1 MYRVVS
7 IFFLAELVHLAEL
20 EEIEKTA
27 ALLEAR
33 FTIYDLP
40 FTIYDLRFMIS
51 PFIDYFVHDG
61 EYFFL
66 GICAEEGYACLF
78 EIRKS
83 FENR

>member
-1 MYRVVS
+1 MRPFTIYYLRCT
-7 IFFLAELVHLAEL
+7 IFLVALAHLAEL

-33 FTIYDLP
+33 CTIYH
-40 FTIYDLRFMIS
+40 LRFTIS

-78 EIRKS
+78 EIR
-83 FENR
+83 